1 MKAVEFTIRTD
12 FFKGFHFQL
21 QIKYYT
27 IPIKYRTILL
37 IADSEKN
44 DRYP

>member
-12 FFKGFHFQL
+12 FFKDFHFQL
-21 QIKYYT
+21 QIKFYT
-27 IPIKYRTILL
+27 IPIKYKKSLL

-44 DRYP
+44 NR